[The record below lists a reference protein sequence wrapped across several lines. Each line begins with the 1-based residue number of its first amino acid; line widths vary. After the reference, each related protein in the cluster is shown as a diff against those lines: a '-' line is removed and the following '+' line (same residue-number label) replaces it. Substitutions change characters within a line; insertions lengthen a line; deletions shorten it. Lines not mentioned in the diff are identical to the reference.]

1 MARGRKKKLKFD
13 LSSSA
18 KNSSGSILLITL
30 GILSLIGLVQSESL
44 FGTLIFRVF
53 GASAIFLPPIFIV
66 SGLILLRK
74 LELSFI
80 KLRVI
85 LGLIIVT
92 ISFSVVAEKL
102 MQQSYGG
109 GVLGKLLLNYLS
121 ALISEV
127 GVIILAFGGLLIGAV
142 IILDKGIEGVLLF
155 IKSQLSFL
163 TKIKPT
169 KQLELVEDNNNIA
182 NVTEVDSE
190 TYPIIKG
197 EPDNFEIVEPS
208 YGSDDNKKDI
218 VKSTLEEGVEQ
229 SDVDR
234 GDFFQV
240 IPAQA
245 EPLSESHLS
254 NKKKV
259 DSNKVIEDLKVVA
272 VERPWQYPTLDLLEN
287 PTNVEADRGDV
298 NARAKII
305 ERTLSSFGIK
315 SKVVEVHF
323 GPAVTQY
330 ALETQQGT
338 KITKINNL
346 HSDLAMSLASPT
358 GTVRIEAPI
367 PGKSLIGI
375 EVPNFTP
382 SLVTMKSILKSDL
395 IKNAKSKLV
404 IPLGRDVSGDI
415 VVGDIS
421 KMPHA
426 LIAGATGSGKS
437 ILVHSIVTTLLFRCS
452 PEECRFIMVDPKR
465 VELKKYEGVPHLLTP
480 IIVDPEKALP
490 ALKWAVDEMSKRY
503 KMLELLNVRDIDS
516 YNSLADVTKLP
527 YIIIVVDEFADL
539 MATSSNDVE
548 KAICRIAQMARA
560 VGIHLILATQRPSV
574 DVLTGLIKANIPT
587 RIALNVS
594 SQTDSRVIMDQ
605 VGAEKLL
612 GRGDMLYVPPES
624 SKPKRVQSIY
634 VSEKEIAS
642 VVGFI
647 KAQEYES
654 ESKEGIMDFGTN
666 KIEGLGEY
674 ADDYFPQ
681 AVKIVVEEER
691 ASASLLQRR
700 LSIGY
705 ARAARLLD
713 ELEEKGIISEQEGS
727 KAREVYVKDSREILG
742 ESYEKGR

>member
-1 MARGRKKKLKFD
+1 MARGRKKKLKFN
-13 LSSSA
+13 LSSST
-18 KNSSGSILLITL
+18 KNSLSSIILIIL
-30 GILSLIGLVQSESL
+30 GILSLIGFVQTQSLLGKSMFRL
-44 FGTLIFRVF
+44 FGS
-53 GASAIFLPPIFIV
+53 ASIFLPPIFIV
-66 SGLILLRK
+66 SGLVLLRK
-74 LELSFI
+74 LELPLI

-85 LGLIIVT
+85 LGLIIT
-92 ISFSVVAEKL
+92 TLSFSIIAQNFLIGE
-102 MQQSYGG
+102 YNGG
-109 GVLGKLLLNYLS
+109 LIGQLLLINLAS
-121 ALISEV
+121 LISEV
-127 GVIILAFGGLLIGAV
+127 GVVILAFGGILIGVV
-142 IILDKGIEGVLLF
+142 IILDKGIEGILLF
-155 IKSQLSFL
+155 LKSKLSFIS
-163 TKIKPT
+163 KIKT
-169 KQLELVEDNNNIA
+169 SKAVLVKENVEDSDTSENL
-182 NVTEVDSE
+182 VDND
-190 TYPIIKG
+190 YPIIKG
-197 EPDNFEIVEPS
+197 EPDNFEVIEPA
-208 YGSDDNKKDI
+208 YGNLNDKTEINVASLKE
-218 VKSTLEEGVEQ
+218 KSKEN
-229 SDVDR
+229 VDR

-240 IPAQA
+240 IPPQA
-245 EPLSESHLS
+245 EPNTESHLP
-254 NKKKV
+254 NKIK
-259 DSNKVIEDLKVVA
+259 SEPNKIIEGLKVEA
-272 VERPWQYPTLDLLEN
+272 VEKPWKYPTLDLLKN
-287 PTNVEADRGDV
+287 PANIEADRGDV

-305 ERTLSSFGIK
+305 EKTLGSFGVK

-330 ALETQQGT
+330 ALETQEGT

-382 SLVTMKSILKSDL
+382 SLVTLKSILKTDL

-404 IPLGRDVSGDI
+404 IPLGRDVSGDV
-415 VVGDIS
+415 VVGDIET
-421 KMPHA
+421 MPHA

-452 PEECRFIMVDPKR
+452 PEECKFIMVDPKR

-490 ALKWAVDEMSKRY
+490 ALKWAVDEMTKRY
-503 KMLELLNVRDIDS
+503 KLLEQLNVRDIGS
-516 YNSLADVTKLP
+516 YNLLADVKKMHF
-527 YIIIVVDEFADL
+527 IIIVVDEFADL

-560 VGIHLILATQRPSV
+560 VGIHLVLATQRPSV

-594 SQTDSRVIMDQ
+594 SQTDSRVIIDQ

-612 GRGDMLYVPPES
+612 GKGDMLYVPPES
-624 SKPKRVQSIY
+624 SKPKRVQSIF
-634 VSEKEIAS
+634 VSEKEIAN
-642 VVGFI
+642 VVKFI
-647 KAQEYES
+647 KDQEYES
-654 ESKEGIMDFGTN
+654 EPNEKIMEFGTN

-681 AVKIVVEEER
+681 AVRIVVEEQR

-700 LSIGY
+700 LSVGY

-713 ELEEKGIISEQEGS
+713 ELEEKGIISEQSGS
-727 KAREVYVKDSREILG
+727 KAREVYIKDAREILG
-742 ESYEKGR
+742 ELYETGR

>member
-13 LSSSA
+13 LSSST
-18 KNSSGSILLITL
+18 KNSLGSIILIIL
-30 GILSLIGLVQSESL
+30 GILSFIGLVQNQSL
-44 FGTLIFRVF
+44 LGKIEYSVL
-53 GASAIFLPPIFIV
+53 GLAAMFLPFLFIV
-66 SGLILLRK
+66 SGLVMLRK
-74 LELSFI
+74 LELPFVKI
-80 KLRVI
+80 RVI
-85 LGLIIVT
+85 LGLLIAIL
-92 ISFSVVAEKL
+92 SFAVVSERFF
-102 MQQSYGG
+102 QNNYGG
-109 GVLGKLLLNYLS
+109 GFVGSFLFSNL
-121 ALISEV
+121 ATLISET
-127 GVIILAFGGLLIGAV
+127 GVVILSFGGLLMGFV
-142 IILDKGIEGVLLF
+142 IILDRGIEGFFLF
-155 IKSQLSFL
+155 LKARLSFL
-163 TKIKPT
+163 GKIKT
-169 KQLELVEDNNNIA
+169 ARAILV
-182 NVTEVDSE
+182 SE
-190 TYPIIKG
+190 TPKVESNLEIPSEENYPIIKG
-197 EPDNFEIVEPS
+197 EPDNFEVIEPA
-208 YGSDDNKKDI
+208 YGNLEDKTEINTNFDKNDN
-218 VKSTLEEGVEQ
+218 LAE
-229 SDVDR
+229 VDR

-240 IPAQA
+240 IPTQA
-245 EPLSESHLS
+245 EPNSETHLP
-254 NKKKV
+254 NKIK
-259 DSNKVIEDLKVVA
+259 SQPNKIIEDLKVINVDK
-272 VERPWQYPTLDLLEN
+272 PWKYPTLDLLEN
-287 PTNVEADRGDV
+287 PTNIEADRGDV

-305 ERTLSSFGIK
+305 EKTLGSFGIK

-330 ALETQQGT
+330 ALETQEGT

-395 IKNAKSKLV
+395 IKNSKSKLV

-415 VVGDIS
+415 VVGDIA

-452 PEECRFIMVDPKR
+452 PEECKFIMIDPKR

-490 ALKWAVDEMSKRY
+490 ALKWAVDEMTKRY
-503 KMLELLNVRDIDS
+503 KKLEELGVRDIES
-516 YNSLADVTKLP
+516 YNQLLDVKKLP
-527 YIIIVVDEFADL
+527 FIIIVVDEFADL

-605 VGAEKLL
+605 TGAEKLL
-612 GRGDMLYVPPES
+612 GKGDMLYVPPES

-634 VSEKEIAS
+634 VSEKEIAN
-642 VVGFI
+642 VVKFI
-647 KAQEYES
+647 KDQGYES
-654 ESKEGIMDFGTN
+654 EANEKIMEFGTN

-700 LSIGY
+700 LSVGY

-713 ELEEKGIISEQEGS
+713 ELEEKGIISEQTGS
-727 KAREVYVKDSREILG
+727 KAREVYIKDAREILG
-742 ESYEKGR
+742 DLYEASR

>member
-1 MARGRKKKLKFD
+1 
-13 LSSSA
+13 
-18 KNSSGSILLITL
+18 T
-30 GILSLIGLVQSESL
+30 ILSFAVVSEWFFQNSHGGGLVGGFL
-44 FGTLIFRVF
+44 FTN
-53 GASAIFLPPIFIV
+53 
-66 SGLILLRK
+66 
-74 LELSFI
+74 LS
-80 KLRVI
+80 
-85 LGLIIVT
+85 T
-92 ISFSVVAEKL
+92 
-102 MQQSYGG
+102 
-109 GVLGKLLLNYLS
+109 
-121 ALISEV
+121 LISET
-127 GVIILAFGGLLIGAV
+127 GVVILSFGGLLMGFV
-142 IILDKGIEGVLLF
+142 IILDRGIEGFFLF
-155 IKSQLSFL
+155 LKARLSFL
-163 TKIKPT
+163 GKIKT
-169 KQLELVEDNNNIA
+169 ARAILV
-182 NVTEVDSE
+182 SE
-190 TYPIIKG
+190 TPKAESNLEIPSEENYPIIKG
-197 EPDNFEIVEPS
+197 EPDNFEVIEPA
-208 YGSDDNKKDI
+208 YGNLEDKTEINTNFDKNDNL
-218 VKSTLEEGVEQ
+218 TE
-229 SDVDR
+229 VDR

-240 IPAQA
+240 IPTQA
-245 EPLSESHLS
+245 EPNSETHLP
-254 NKKKV
+254 NKIK
-259 DSNKVIEDLKVVA
+259 SQPNKIIEDLKVINVDK
-272 VERPWQYPTLDLLEN
+272 PWKYPTLDLLEN
-287 PTNVEADRGDV
+287 PTNIEADRGDV

-305 ERTLSSFGIK
+305 EKTLGSFGIK

-330 ALETQQGT
+330 ALETQEGT

-395 IKNAKSKLV
+395 IKNSKSKLV

-415 VVGDIS
+415 VVGDIA

-452 PEECRFIMVDPKR
+452 PEECKFIMIDPKR

-490 ALKWAVDEMSKRY
+490 ALKWAVDEMTKRY
-503 KMLELLNVRDIDS
+503 KKLEELGVRDIES
-516 YNSLADVTKLP
+516 YNQLLDVKKLP
-527 YIIIVVDEFADL
+527 FIIIVVDEFADL

-605 VGAEKLL
+605 TGAEKLL
-612 GRGDMLYVPPES
+612 GKGDMLYVPPES

-634 VSEKEIAS
+634 VSEKEIGN
-642 VVGFI
+642 VVKFI
-647 KAQEYES
+647 KDQGYES
-654 ESKEGIMDFGTN
+654 EANEKIMEFGTN

-700 LSIGY
+700 LSVGY

-713 ELEEKGIISEQEGS
+713 ELEEKGIISEQTGS
-727 KAREVYVKDSREILG
+727 KAREVYIKDAREILG
-742 ESYEKGR
+742 DLYEASR

>member
-1 MARGRKKKLKFD
+1 MYMARGRKKKLKFD
-13 LSSSA
+13 LSSST
-18 KNSSGSILLITL
+18 KNSLASIIFIVL
-30 GILSLIGLVQSESL
+30 GILSITGLIQKQSL
-44 FGTLIFRVF
+44 FGNISFSVF
-53 GASAIFLPPIFIV
+53 GASAIFLPFIFFV
-66 SGLILLRK
+66 TGLVMLRK
-74 LELSFI
+74 LELPFI

-85 LGLIIVT
+85 LGLVIT
-92 ISFSVVAEKL
+92 TLSFAVVAEKL
-102 MQQSYGG
+102 LQSLYGG
-109 GVLGKLLLNYLS
+109 GFVGKLILDSLS
-121 ALISEV
+121 SLISEV
-127 GVIILAFGGLLIGAV
+127 GVMILAFGGLLIGFV
-142 IILDKGIEGVLLF
+142 IILDKGIEGFFLF
-155 IKSQLSFL
+155 LKSRLSFL
-163 TKIKPT
+163 G
-169 KQLELVEDNNNIA
+169 QLKVARAVLVKED
-182 NVTEVDSE
+182 VPVQVKDEE
-190 TYPIIKG
+190 YPIIKG
-197 EPDNFEIVEPS
+197 EPDNFEVIVPN
-208 YGSDDNKKDI
+208 YGNLDANVDLDTPVSSNNNNL
-218 VKSTLEEGVEQ
+218 TE
-229 SDVDR
+229 VDR
-234 GDFFQV
+234 GEFFQV
-240 IPAQA
+240 IAPQA
-245 EPLSESHLS
+245 EPNSETHLP
-254 NKKKV
+254 NKIK
-259 DSNKVIEDLKVVA
+259 SEPNKIIGDLKVVEVA
-272 VERPWQYPTLDLLEN
+272 KPWKYPTLDLLEN
-287 PTNVEADRGDV
+287 PSNIEADRGDV

-305 ERTLSSFGIK
+305 EKTLSSFGIK
-315 SKVVEVHF
+315 AKVVEVHF

-330 ALETQQGT
+330 ALETQEGT

-382 SLVTMKSILKSDL
+382 SLVTLKSILKTD
-395 IKNAKSKLV
+395 IVKNSKSKLI
-404 IPLGRDVSGDI
+404 IPLGRDVSGDV
-415 VVGDIS
+415 VVGDIA

-490 ALKWAVDEMSKRY
+490 ALKWAVDEMTKRY
-503 KMLELLNVRDIDS
+503 KILEQLNVRDIGS
-516 YNSLADVTKLP
+516 YNDLADVKKMP
-527 YIIIVVDEFADL
+527 FIIIVVDEFADL

-612 GRGDMLYVPPES
+612 GKGDMLYVPPES

-634 VSEKEIAS
+634 VSEKEIAN
-642 VVGFI
+642 VVNFI
-647 KAQEYES
+647 KEQEYEI
-654 ESKEGIMDFGTN
+654 ESNEKIMEFGTN

-681 AVKIVVEEER
+681 AVRIVVEEER

-700 LSIGY
+700 LSVGY

-727 KAREVYVKDSREILG
+727 KAREVYVKDAKEILG
-742 ESYEKGR
+742 ESYEKGG